1 MLVKE
6 ESPFLVE
13 NSMSKVKEEKSIM
26 DSAETDITSRHVKF
40 KGPGRKCTDG
50 LINEKAKERNDSQVT
65 LREISKLQIM
75 KD

>member
-26 DSAETDITSRHVKF
+26 DPAETDITSRHVKF
-40 KGPGRKCTDG
+40 KVPGRKRIDG
-50 LINEKAKERNDSQVT
+50 LINEKA
-65 LREISKLQIM
+65 LRPKRGRTAR
-75 KD
+75 